1 MITKKGS
8 YRSKGFIDWGVSTTK
23 NGFPRL
29 VTLLRADEIF
39 DPDLQR
45 WVDLDGSEEMTGYF
59 TLVDGNGKMT
69 LNATQVKKT
78 TGWTGSF
85 SALNNMDL
93 SAVPVQFRVDVH
105 LYEGQESLQI
115 NWIDEYDAVPGAQ
128 VKKLDEN
135 DLKALDARY
144 AGLLKGPVQPASAP
158 VSTPAPASAL
168 TQPKKKPGRPAKTT
182 TAPAESTP
190 ELPFQAP
197 APAPAGKPVPPPRA
211 KAPTA
216 VPTAGCTKEGAWDAC
231 YTAAQVAKMNDDDL
245 GNKWVE
251 VINQVAP
258 GKEDES
264 ITAEEWSK
272 IRGAV
277 SAALIP
283 F

>member
-23 NGFPRL
+23 NGFPQF

-115 NWIDEYDAVPGAQ
+115 NWIDEYDAVPGAK

-135 DLKALDARY
+135 DLKALDAKY
-144 AGLLKGPVQPASAP
+144 AGLLKGPAQPASAP
-158 VSTPAPASAL
+158 ASAPA
-168 TQPKKKPGRPAKTT
+168 QPKRKPGRPAKTT

-197 APAPAGKPVPPPRA
+197 APALAGNPVPPPRT
-211 KAPTA
+211 KAPA
-216 VPTAGCTKEGAWDAC
+216 AIADACTKEEAWDAC

-245 GNKWVE
+245 GNKWIE

-264 ITAEEWSK
+264 ITAKEWSK
-272 IRGAV
+272 IRDAV